1 MRALRDREPLH
12 PALARYREAAGA
24 LTGRPDAS
32 IEEGIEWIRE
42 TVAAL
47 GVPGLGE
54 LGVQAGMVDDI
65 VAKTGTASSTKGNP
79 IVLTEAEL
87 REALDRS
94 MN

>member
-1 MRALRDREPLH
+1 
-12 PALARYREAAGA
+12 
-24 LTGRPDAS
+24 
-32 IEEGIEWIRE
+32 
-42 TVAAL
+42 
-47 GVPGLGE
+47 
-54 LGVQAGMVDDI
+54 MVDDI